1 MVITQPVLQWQGVEK
16 RAMHFIAVQNVI
28 GAVPAPGAPRSAR
41 HPSPATG
48 HSAAPTSQ

>member
-28 GAVPAPGAPRSAR
+28 GAVPTPVNRNELPLSR
-41 HPSPATG
+41 
-48 HSAAPTSQ
+48 